1 MEKGWRPLGPFGRL
15 NLHGILNMRGMS
27 KTKSVERSERPLA
40 KTVLAKLIQIGEPT
54 RSIYAERLRELKP
67 NARDAL
73 QLLSGW
79 EGKRAELALT
89 RPLSERERSN
99 PKTLKA
105 KAAALARDAMMDTTV
120 RPQTQKS

>member
-1 MEKGWRPLGPFGRL
+1 
-15 NLHGILNMRGMS
+15 MS

-40 KTVLAKLIQIGEPT
+40 KTVLAKLCQIGEPT

-67 NARDAL
+67 NVREAL

-89 RPLSERERSN
+89 QPLSERERSN
-99 PKTLKA
+99 PKTLEA
-105 KAAALARDAMMDTTV
+105 KAAALARQAMDTTV
-120 RPQTQKS
+120 RPQKQKS

>member
-1 MEKGWRPLGPFGRL
+1 MAPSVPVGPF
-15 NLHGILNMRGMS
+15 NSTWHSEYQGMS

-54 RSIYAERLRELKP
+54 RSIYAERLRELKS

-73 QLLSGW
+73 RLLSGW

-89 RPLSERERSN
+89 QPLIERERGN
-99 PKTLKA
+99 PKTLEA
-105 KAAALARDAMMDTTV
+105 KAATLAREAIDTTV
-120 RPQTQKS
+120 RPQKQKS

>member
-1 MEKGWRPLGPFGRL
+1 
-15 NLHGILNMRGMS
+15 MS

-67 NARDAL
+67 NVCESL

-89 RPLSERERSN
+89 QPLSERERRN
-99 PKTLKA
+99 PKTLEA
-105 KAAALARDAMMDTTV
+105 KAAALARQAMDTTV
-120 RPQTQKS
+120 RLQKQKS

>member
-1 MEKGWRPLGPFGRL
+1 
-15 NLHGILNMRGMS
+15 MS

-67 NARDAL
+67 NAREAL
-73 QLLSGW
+73 QLLSVW

-89 RPLSERERSN
+89 QPLSANATTRKLLRQRPLLS
-99 PKTLKA
+99 
-105 KAAALARDAMMDTTV
+105 LARPWTPLSDSRSRNRDRARQNKTESKQLPISKVASYFPTA
-120 RPQTQKS
+120 